1 MLWRK
6 TCNSIL
12 LSGALTLSGPML
24 ADEGI
29 LNFSDGGK
37 ASPAAQDRAF
47 EARAH
52 RLLDQLADSAARYV
66 TVTRFENTIIITG
79 EVKSS
84 SDASV
89 VDALVLDAAGI
100 KRETPAGSM
109 VMPAR
114 DRECGGKPAMGNVK
128 RRQTV
133 KGDRDCSSL
142 RGGEP
147 GKARGRVYNHL
158 AVGASDPPMKVA
170 RTNLLLA
177 ETMLELVD
185 AGHPEVL
192 DRAAMR
198 MVAQDGVLY
207 ILGKPGDTE
216 RTRIKAMLMALPGVT
231 GVSFYP
237 E

>member
-1 MLWRK
+1 VTFRYTSGLPCQENTIRMLWRK

-12 LSGALTLSGPML
+12 LSGALTLPGSIL

-29 LNFSDGGK
+29 SDFSDAGK

-47 EARAH
+47 EGKVH

-66 TVTRFENTIIITG
+66 TVTRFGNTILITG

-84 SDASV
+84 SDANV
-89 VDALVLDAAGI
+89 VDALVLAAAGI
-100 KRETPAGSM
+100 RRETPAGSV
-109 VMPAR
+109 VMPGR
-114 DRECGGKPAMGNVK
+114 D
-128 RRQTV
+128 
-133 KGDRDCSSL
+133 
-142 RGGEP
+142 
-147 GKARGRVYNHL
+147 RVYNHL

-170 RTNLLLA
+170 KTNLLLA